1 MTKVMQKFYCKNY
14 KTLVWKIKRYKEMY
28 HAHDQKSKYINISIL
43 PKLIYTFKDNP
54 VKIPVFF
61 LLGVN
66 KLILKFI

>member
-28 HAHDQKSKYINISIL
+28 HAYDQNSKYINISIL

>member
-1 MTKVMQKFYCKNY
+1 
-14 KTLVWKIKRYKEMY
+14 MY
-28 HAHDQKSKYINISIL
+28 HAYDQKSKYINISIL